1 VSDEPIY
8 GATMTIYASD
18 GGGDSAKWL
27 LGAAAAVLAFGG
39 GYFAWKNNAPSP
51 NDTQVVSY
59 DPYAGEPLHAA
70 PLPPSAETLAA
81 AEAAAAERV
90 AARAPAQTRRATPP
104 RRAAA
109 HGPTVLEATIGVATD
124 SDEIVVTGARRPVWV
139 RTPNPRRLAALYPR
153 RALEGGR
160 EGEASLLCII
170 QPGGALDCARV
181 SATPG
186 GFGAAA
192 LRVARRFRHA
202 ATLADGSDAAGVQVN
217 LRIVFRMEDEG
228 RRSA

>member
-1 VSDEPIY
+1 VSDDPTY
-8 GATMTIYASD
+8 GETMTIYASAGD
-18 GGGDSAKWL
+18 GGGVKWL
-27 LGAAAAVLAFGG
+27 LGAAAAALALGSG
-39 GYFAWKNNAPSP
+39 GYLAWKNNTASAH
-51 NDTQVVSY
+51 DTQLASY
-59 DPYAGEPLHAA
+59 DPYAGEPLRAA
-70 PLPPSAETLAA
+70 PLPPSPAMIAA
-81 AEAAAAERV
+81 AAAAEPV
-90 AARAPAQTRRATPP
+90 AAPHRADTPRARPARHTPAPAA
-104 RRAAA
+104 
-109 HGPTVLEATIGVATD
+109 TVLEETIGVATD
-124 SDEIVVTGARRPVWV
+124 SDEIVVTGARRPIWV

-153 RALEGGR
+153 RALERGR

-217 LRIVFRMEDEG
+217 LRIVFRLEDEE
-228 RRSA
+228 RRRV